1 MICNSLVRSWDGGEE
16 KKYAETSKLLV
27 TSHWPTSGAR
37 DLTEDLY
44 PRGIVTRKRRM
55 VISDPRQN

>member
-1 MICNSLVRSWDGGEE
+1 MVVRR